1 MNNDEIKA
9 TEDVVVEETVETD
22 DAIELDFWDKVAIN
36 GRKFSKGAKKVGK
49 VLLIGGGI
57 AVLGGIGLAVAKS
70 IRESNSENSIEDKS
84 WDPDNQV
91 DNIIDDSDYTYVGSS
106 DDVVVET
113 STTVE

>member
-1 MNNDEIKA
+1 MNKDEIKA

-84 WDPDNQV
+84 WNQDDV
-91 DNIIDDSDYTYVGSS
+91 DYSIDGVDYTNVGNS
-106 DDVVVET
+106 DVVETVET
-113 STTVE
+113 STVE